1 MFVADGAW
9 AGRPATAR
17 PRPSSRDGD
26 LVNLISGVTG
36 TLVDALDSIG
46 AGTVRKT
53 EDVTSP
59 GVGPRL
65 LECDALV
72 VLYVDVRL
80 VGGFQ
85 RVRGDS
91 HHAGM
96 HIHELRHN
104 FIPLNSLGEGQPR
117 PDLWFMASRVVAT
130 LSIVPVRHKSGEA
143 HPPLRTPL
151 RQQTFSGFSDE
162 QLGPY
167 SPVQVLG

>member
-1 MFVADGAW
+1 MIGDRPSQQGASSSLT
-9 AGRPATAR
+9 GPGQTVPLR

-26 LVNLISGVTG
+26 LVNLISRVTG

-80 VGGFQ
+80 VGGF
-85 RVRGDS
+85 
-91 HHAGM
+91 
-96 HIHELRHN
+96 LLN
-104 FIPLNSLGEGQPR
+104 LPL
-117 PDLWFMASRVVAT
+117 A
-130 LSIVPVRHKSGEA
+130 
-143 HPPLRTPL
+143 
-151 RQQTFSGFSDE
+151 
-162 QLGPY
+162 
-167 SPVQVLG
+167 